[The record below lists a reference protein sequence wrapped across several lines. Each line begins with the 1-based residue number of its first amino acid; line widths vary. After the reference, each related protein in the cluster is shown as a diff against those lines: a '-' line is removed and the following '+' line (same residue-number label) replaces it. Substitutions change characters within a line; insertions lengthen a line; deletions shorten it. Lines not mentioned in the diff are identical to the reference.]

1 MSFSATQS
9 KSVDHLDFQRLLNI
23 DAAKSKVKI
32 SLLVTWFTGGT
43 MTLFGLITIA
53 LNQHPSWA
61 YLLMIEPLFVFA
73 MGYGISRYNLIC
85 SRLMFGY
92 FVLSSIVCL
101 FSGLGGYG
109 LYCRFLLIAALWKG
123 TLGMESYHHLMS
135 NDRVN
140 EVIHNEVYGDNNYP
154 EASTTLA
161 EPLAPT
167 AELIAL
173 CNGDRAEAQWLLAKV
188 KGKNPQESVAWCN
201 EQVIQK
207 LQAAQA

>member
-9 KSVDHLDFQRLLNI
+9 KSVDPLDFQRLLNI
-23 DAAKSKVKI
+23 ETAQSKIKL
-32 SLLVTWFTGGT
+32 SLMITWFTGAS
-43 MTLFGLITIA
+43 MSLFWLITIV
-53 LNQHPSWA
+53 LNKNPSWT
-61 YLLMIEPLFVFA
+61 YLFMLEPIFVFA

-92 FVLSSIVCL
+92 FVLSTIVCIT
-101 FSGLGGYG
+101 SGLGGYG
-109 LYCRFLLIAALWKG
+109 IYCRLLLIAALWKG

-140 EVIHNEVYGDNNYP
+140 EVIYNEVYGENNYP
-154 EASTTLA
+154 EASSNLA

-167 AELIAL
+167 AELVAL

-201 EQVIQK
+201 EQAVQK
-207 LQAAQA
+207 LQDAQS